1 MEYLAQDSLKLPVL
15 WPQPPLE
22 GPAVC
27 RHPWAGFFSRQNDET
42 SAPMLLSEASLT
54 FPPHKSGAGAL
65 CPSRLCLDSPLLLT
79 SLCLFGPWC
88 PRWGVLASLRP
99 PGRVLGCHQKAEEWG
114 LVSEVPHDQDRKCP
128 KGCGICKHVGGITP
142 VTRLCLG
149 CGLKSYR
156 MGRGSATTL
165 CSQVVGIDGNRK
177 HGATVCFFH
186 RTPGTRCLLWWRRWF
201 S

>member
-1 MEYLAQDSLKLPVL
+1 M
-15 WPQPPLE
+15 
-22 GPAVC
+22 C
-27 RHPWAGFFSRQNDET
+27 RHPWQDFSRDKT
-42 SAPMLLSEASLT
+42 MRLLLPCCCLKLPSRS
-54 FPPHKSGAGAL
+54 PHKPGAGAL

-79 SLCLFGPWC
+79 PLCLFGPWC
-88 PRWGVLASLRP
+88 PQRGVLASLGP
-99 PGRVLGCHQKAEEWG
+99 PGRVLGCHRKAEEWG

-128 KGCGICKHVGGITP
+128 KGCGICKHLGAIIP
-142 VTRLCLG
+142 VTHLCLG
-149 CGLKSYR
+149 CDGLKSYR